1 MAETFPPGT
10 HWRDSARSARF
21 FMIDARAAF
30 PLFLFLMHLRTW
42 TGIIVLVSAIF
53 FGVIEHFG
61 FTVPIFL
68 RSVVSTI
75 SGKIKS
81 SQPWWRGYEY

>member
-1 MAETFPPGT
+1 MADNFSQTA

-21 FMIDARAAF
+21 FMVDARAAF
-30 PLFLFLMHLRTW
+30 PLFLFLMHIRIW
-42 TGIIVLVSAIF
+42 TGLWVIVSAFF

-68 RSVVSTI
+68 RWLRNLLA
-75 SGKIKS
+75 GPIKTS
-81 SQPWWRGYEY
+81 REWWQ